1 MNEQF
6 FNVCEKSQVAL
17 KLLFEGVVYYKILN
31 NFVVLTEN

>member
-1 MNEQF
+1 MNEEF
-6 FNVCEKSQVAL
+6 FMCVKKSKVAL